1 MNSSSNSMEV
11 KVCIIGDTDVGK
23 TSLSTRYCH
32 NEFPNNSTPTIG
44 ASFMQKR
51 LQVEGTEVSLQIWD
65 TAGQERFRSMAPM
78 YYRGAKGA
86 ICCYDLTNSSSLN
99 HLTNWIKDLKMHADL
114 NCVII
119 LVGNKYDKLKEY
131 DNQKDMERENEVK
144 IQSLLKSLSSNEND
158 SSEILFFKASAL
170 TGENVDEIFESL
182 SKKVVE
188 VYRGNLKKEENLKLG
203 QQKEAVAASSCC

>member
-1 MNSSSNSMEV
+1 MEV

-23 TSLSTRYCH
+23 TSLSTRFCH

-51 LQVEGTEVSLQIWD
+51 LHVDGTEVSLQIWD

-99 HLTNWIKDLKMHADL
+99 HLTNWIKDLKAHADL

-119 LVGNKYDKLKEY
+119 LVGNKYDKLKEF
-131 DNQKDMERENEVK
+131 DNQKEMETENEIK
-144 IQSLLKSLSSNEND
+144 INSLLSSLSNENGQ
-158 SSEILFFKASAL
+158 ILFFKASAL
-170 TGENVDEIFESL
+170 TGENVNEIFEKL
-182 SKKVVE
+182 AEKVVE
-188 VYRGNLKKEENLKLG
+188 VYRGNMKKEENLKLTN
-203 QQKEAVAASSCC
+203 KNEASTASTCC